1 MPWHARP
8 IIAEERQLVRS
19 RFPRPPFS
27 LGTTMSPFPTPTA
40 SSLTKSHFPVAA
52 PRRAGVSPRSEIAFA
67 FPLDARWY
75 GRAVCAFL
83 VVPNLVMA
91 VVSYFT
97 IGDWHP
103 LNLDYV
109 LVGSAIGVFGVPTLA
124 AGVAV
129 LFLLDVALTLA
140 PVFHFDGA
148 TFSQGLLELLMAR
161 PGVSIALALPV
172 FALAILFSG
181 SLFKLANAP
190 RRHYWISRAFLLGTG
205 ASLLVLD
212 SLNGTNQFIHLEGT
226 RLSLNLAGSGLY
238 HAAVN
243 VRDARREA
251 AERSRAGGVLPAASG
266 ATSRLLLE
274 VAQDTGGRDNARNV
288 SLVLVESMGLF
299 QDDRA
304 AALLLGPLTGPDIA
318 ARYIIRTG
326 SVPFNGPTTAGEFR
340 ELCGL
345 QATYLLAPRSP
356 LHTCL
361 PERLRARGYRTV
373 ALHGFRSTFF
383 NRRAWYP
390 VIGFD
395 HMIFEQD
402 AADPTA
408 AKCGAIFRGPCDEDV
423 ARRYRQELL
432 GGAPTDRRFVYWLTL
447 SSHFPVDHSAARPD
461 AFDCGR
467 LPEIGQDPTVCD
479 LVRIWS
485 TTLAA
490 IRDVA
495 LDPRLPRTRFV
506 IVGDHSPPFLEGGR
520 RDLFSDSA
528 VPFVELLPKADMQ
541 P

>member
-1 MPWHARP
+1 M
-8 IIAEERQLVRS
+8 S
-19 RFPRPPFS
+19 R
-27 LGTTMSPFPTPTA
+27 FPTPTA
-40 SSLTKSHFPVAA
+40 SSLTKPHFPTAA
-52 PRRAGVSPRSEIAFA
+52 PRRAPVWPRSGIAVGL
-67 FPLDARWY
+67 PLDARWY
-75 GRAVCAFL
+75 GRAICAFL

-109 LVGSAIGVFGVPTLA
+109 LVGSAIGVFGIPTLA
-124 AGVAV
+124 AGVAA

-148 TFSQGLLELLMAR
+148 TFSQGLFELLMAR

-181 SLFKLANAP
+181 LLFKLAAAP
-190 RRHYWISRAFLLGTG
+190 RRHSWISRAVLLGTG

-243 VRDARREA
+243 IRDARREA
-251 AERSRAGGVLPAASG
+251 AERGRIGGVLPAAVG
-266 ATSRLLLE
+266 ATSQLLLDI
-274 VAQDTGGRDNARNV
+274 ARDSGGRHSTRNV
-288 SLVLVESMGLF
+288 SLVLVESMGLLRD
-299 QDDRA
+299 QQA

-318 ARYIIRTG
+318 ARYVVRTG

-356 LHTCL
+356 LHTCI
-361 PERLRARGYRTV
+361 PERLRALGYRTV

-395 HMIFEQD
+395 QMMFEQD
-402 AADPTA
+402 AADPDA
-408 AKCGAIFRGPCDEDV
+408 RKCGAIFRGPCDEDV
-423 ARRYRQELL
+423 ARRYRQELV
-432 GGAPTDRRFVYWLTL
+432 GGTPSDHRFVYWLTL
-447 SSHFPVDHSAARPD
+447 SSHFPVDHRAARPN

-467 LPEIGQDPTVCD
+467 LHEMGQDPTVCD
-479 LVRIWS
+479 LVKIWS

-490 IRDVA
+490 IREVA

-506 IVGDHSPPFLEGGR
+506 IVGDHSPPFLEGGQ
-520 RDLFSDSA
+520 RDLFSDTA
-528 VPFVELLPKADMQ
+528 VPFVELLPKDDGQ